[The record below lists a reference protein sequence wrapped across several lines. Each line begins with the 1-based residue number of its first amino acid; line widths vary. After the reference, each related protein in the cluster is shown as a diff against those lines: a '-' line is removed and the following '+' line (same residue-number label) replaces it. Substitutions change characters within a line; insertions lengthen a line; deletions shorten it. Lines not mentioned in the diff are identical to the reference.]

1 MEQENAKEEET
12 RFSFNPVQI
21 TERKMDKQHIIEEF
35 KGSGGVANFRY
46 SFSCQYIGSWYSMI
60 QATPRV
66 NENVPMIWNS

>member
-46 SFSCQYIGSWYSMI
+46 SFSCQYIGS
-60 QATPRV
+60 
-66 NENVPMIWNS
+66 